1 MKTAA
6 AGAVTT
12 QHELAGSF
20 IDHDAER
27 TIIQPDRWQLE
38 DAPRST
44 MAFFDLAT
52 DTPDSDGG
60 FTQIRPAEVSAYT
73 WVYGALTEGR
83 GQLRIYDRYPSL
95 LPHVFSDCAEEASS
109 PPTDPHRE
117 FIADTIER
125 ERTAWHDR
133 RTYESRIEALRADA
147 ELDELTINVDSE
159 QDFWDFIRSTCYLRR
174 ASLALMNNGNIRA
187 VWKAEDSS
195 HLGIHFL
202 GDGEVQYVIF
212 RRRSYG
218 RRVSRVAGIDTL
230 SGIKNQIAAFDLISL
245 MYR

>member
-52 DTPDSDGG
+52 DTPDSDGD

-133 RTYESRIEALRADA
+133 RTYESRIEALRAG
-147 ELDELTINVDSE
+147 
-159 QDFWDFIRSTCYLRR
+159 C
-174 ASLALMNNGNIRA
+174 
-187 VWKAEDSS
+187 
-195 HLGIHFL
+195 
-202 GDGEVQYVIF
+202 
-212 RRRSYG
+212 
-218 RRVSRVAGIDTL
+218 
-230 SGIKNQIAAFDLISL
+230 
-245 MYR
+245 

>member
-1 MKTAA
+1 MLVFEIKA
-6 AGAVTT
+6 
-12 QHELAGSF
+12 
-20 IDHDAER
+20 
-27 TIIQPDRWQLE
+27 
-38 DAPRST
+38 
-44 MAFFDLAT
+44 
-52 DTPDSDGG
+52 
-60 FTQIRPAEVSAYT
+60 SARL
-73 WVYGALTEGR
+73 G
-83 GQLRIYDRYPSL
+83 
-95 LPHVFSDCAEEASS
+95 SS
-109 PPTDPHRE
+109 PKSTAYLW
-117 FIADTIER
+117 FER
-125 ERTAWHDR
+125 AHSTVFRCFLNMTDR

-174 ASLALMNNGNIRA
+174 AALALMNNGNIRA

-195 HLGIHFL
+195 HLGIPFL

-218 RRVSRVAGIDTL
+218 RKVSRVAGIDTL